1 MKGTLPWGL
10 RVCGSVGRQYVCVGR
25 VMQAAQVLWVCPAA
39 QVLVLSLGWELH
51 SSWWR
56 RQLAARPL
64 PPRCP
69 QSWQRSQ
76 LRRGFPWC
84 KTWRSPFN
92 RAMQDEPLGNAQ
104 KLTSGGWQVHLL
116 LYTEITR
123 TEIRSERENTKILH
137 VHVGP
142 FLILQQITF
151 PKMSENTAAWIR
163 DLFYFNFK
171 QTTIKTGF
179 IITNPE
185 NIFNNQ
191 IIAKR

>member
-25 VMQAAQVLWVCPAA
+25 VMQAAQVLWVCPPA

-123 TEIRSERENTKILH
+123 TEISSEREYKYYTYSCWTFSYIVTNNISKNDRKYCSLDSWFIL
-137 VHVGP
+137 
-142 FLILQQITF
+142 FQLQANNH
-151 PKMSENTAAWIR
+151 KNG
-163 DLFYFNFK
+163 FYYSQPWK
-171 QTTIKTGF
+171 H
-179 IITNPE
+179 
-185 NIFNNQ
+185 
-191 IIAKR
+191 

>member
-1 MKGTLPWGL
+1 MKGTLPRGL

-25 VMQAAQVLWVCPAA
+25 VMQAAQVLWVCPPA

-76 LRRGFPWC
+76 LRRGFPRC

-104 KLTSGGWQVHLL
+104 KLRSGSWQVHLVS
-116 LYTEITR
+116 YTEITR
-123 TEIRSERENTKILH
+123 TEIRSEWENTKIIH

-142 FLILQQITF
+142 FLILSPIHFQKCQKILQLGFVIYSIST
-151 PKMSENTAAWIR
+151 SS
-163 DLFYFNFK
+163 K
-171 QTTIKTGF
+171 Q
-179 IITNPE
+179 P
-185 NIFNNQ
+185 
-191 IIAKR
+191 